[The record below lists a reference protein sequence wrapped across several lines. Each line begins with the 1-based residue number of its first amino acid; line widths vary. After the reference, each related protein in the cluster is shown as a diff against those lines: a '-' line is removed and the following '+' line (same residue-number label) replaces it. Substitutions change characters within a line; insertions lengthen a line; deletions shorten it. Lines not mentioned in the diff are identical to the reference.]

1 MPGDVIRG
9 VQCLLNEWSIEKPFT
24 GKCNLVNFER
34 REKDLEARDTLIE
47 NEYEL
52 ESNNKSNTAI
62 NHIPLGSHVDMS

>member
-52 ESNNKSNTAI
+52 
-62 NHIPLGSHVDMS
+62 